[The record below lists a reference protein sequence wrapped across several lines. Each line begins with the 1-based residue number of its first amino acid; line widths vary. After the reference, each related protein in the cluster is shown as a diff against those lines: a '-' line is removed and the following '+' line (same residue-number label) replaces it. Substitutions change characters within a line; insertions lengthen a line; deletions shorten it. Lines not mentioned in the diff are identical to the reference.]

1 MIARRLILAA
11 ARRLASDPELRRQAS
26 KAARTLYRKAA
37 PTAVSASRHVTNS
50 FRETRAEANP
60 LDDPVG
66 FAKRLKR
73 KLLPPE

>member
-1 MIARRLILAA
+1 MITRRLIMAA
-11 ARRLASDPELRRQAS
+11 ARRLASDPVLRREAS
-26 KAARTLYRKAA
+26 KTAGTLYRKAA
-37 PTAVSASRHVTNS
+37 PTAASAGRHLADS
-50 FRETRAEANP
+50 FRETRAEADP